1 MTTTHDTNPTALVAG
16 LNHVAILT
24 ADLDRIAAFYT
35 HTLGATRVDVPVPPG
50 AEGAAIV
57 RLGPTAGIAF
67 VQAAGHPHAAGSTA
81 EMNRGHLDH
90 VALEAGSSAALAEVR
105 QRLIECDASDGAIRD
120 YGSMLCVSF
129 TDPDGMGSEICWIRD
144 PSLSDLHAPIAL
156 EGDLADL
163 SPITEVG

>member
-1 MTTTHDTNPTALVAG
+1 MTTPHDPNPTPLVAG
-16 LNHVAILT
+16 LNHVAIVT

-35 HTLGATRVDVPVPPG
+35 QAFGATRVDVPVPPG
-50 AEGAAIV
+50 ADGAAIV

-81 EMNRGHLDH
+81 EMGRGHVDH
-90 VALEAGSSAALAEVR
+90 VALEAGSAAALAEVR
-105 QRLIECDASDGAIRD
+105 QRLIECAATDGAIRD

-144 PSLSDLHAPIAL
+144 PSLRDLHAPTVL
-156 EGDLADL
+156 ESDLTDVAQ
-163 SPITEVG
+163 PA